1 VKYLFIDC
9 LLKANTLI
17 KVDDKKDINYIVNV
31 LRFKKNQKVLLLDGK
46 GNYSESTLTSC
57 HKKGVEIQTSTIESQ
72 NSNKQL
78 NLYFGMPNKL
88 PKLELIL
95 KMGTELGVTN
105 FYPLNTEYSQVQ
117 SIGKLDRLEQIIKS
131 AASQSESKTL
141 PVLHEIQKLSE
152 LQNNILY
159 VCVCRKDNTVV
170 TNIEEFKQ
178 NNVLIG
184 PEGGLSE
191 KDIES
196 LSKNNDVTF
205 ISLGEKILRL
215 ETASLLALGVVML
228 KMSKKK

>member
-1 VKYLFIDC
+1 
-9 LLKANTLI
+9 
-17 KVDDKKDINYIVNV
+17 
-31 LRFKKNQKVLLLDGK
+31 
-46 GNYSESTLTSC
+46 
-57 HKKGVEIQTSTIESQ
+57 
-72 NSNKQL
+72 
-78 NLYFGMPNKL
+78 M
-88 PKLELIL
+88 
-95 KMGTELGVTN
+95 
-105 FYPLNTEYSQVQ
+105 
-117 SIGKLDRLEQIIKS
+117 
-131 AASQSESKTL
+131 
-141 PVLHEIQKLSE
+141 
-152 LQNNILY
+152 
-159 VCVCRKDNTVV
+159 CVCRKDNTVV